1 MNTCT
6 FCLLHPK
13 YTGSIHISFDRANIW
28 LWISGQSLFHSCYQK
43 KPYMLSGSTAMQ
55 CKEFNSWKYIA
66 TMVCYRTNFRSWFP
80 ANIKFYRSCQGQHCS
95 EFSAIR
101 YWADRSNLGE
111 PEEASLG
118 KRQLNWDVTRQEPG
132 AKDGKMKLC
141 QGSERFH
148 VMDSTPVN
156 ATWGSTG
163 IGLCGSS
170 IFFLRI
176 GTSFMRVTKPL
187 KSFKQRR

>member
-1 MNTCT
+1 MLLDYSRAASISGSDNACSGFPAGHSHRVPGKATEQG
-6 FCLLHPK
+6 FCK
-13 YTGSIHISFDRANIW
+13 QIHISFDRANIW

-101 YWADRSNLGE
+101 YWADLLITFTLTFSILF
-111 PEEASLG
+111 
-118 KRQLNWDVTRQEPG
+118 K
-132 AKDGKMKLC
+132 C
-141 QGSERFH
+141 FH
-148 VMDSTPVN
+148 IHCM
-156 ATWGSTG
+156 
-163 IGLCGSS
+163 
-170 IFFLRI
+170 
-176 GTSFMRVTKPL
+176 
-187 KSFKQRR
+187 